1 MHKIYV
7 IGHRQPDT
15 DCTCSVLG
23 YTEFLNIRSPGVY
36 IAARCGELNAE
47 TRFVLSRFQAEPPV
61 LLESVEPNVSDLP
74 FTYVQSARRDMPTID
89 VAEMMAGSDMRNMP
103 ITGDEGRFL
112 GLVSEYGLANAYV
125 KRETGPLEIPGIDV
139 TVLARILDAE
149 LVVKA
154 RDRLR
159 GQVYIAID
167 ALHVALSRLTSD
179 DVAVVGDN
187 EPSQLAL
194 ISAGIAALIVA
205 DGAPVGERVIT
216 AAKAREV
223 SIMATPLDAFGVG
236 KMIHLSLPAGQV
248 MATDVPVVRGEDTLE
263 YAKRLVA
270 NSRYRTAC
278 VVREDGTLSGMIS
291 RNSLLDEV
299 QKSVILLDHNEY
311 AQAVDGIEKAEILE
325 IIDHHRLGAISTLKP
340 VRFLNEPV
348 GSTSTIVTGMFME
361 EEITPSGNT
370 AGLLLAGILSDTLV
384 LKMSTTTRKDEEAV
398 GYLAGLT
405 GLDPVAFGT
414 ELLREGMDLDRLPL
428 TELLTQDTKRYTL
441 SGKDVVIAQVMVAS
455 TAYAATHAEEIRQVL
470 ESLRKAHGADLYLVL
485 FTNVIG
491 NASELFAAGDHGT
504 LQSLGYAAQPLELSG
519 VMSRKKDFLPAFGA
533 QLRNL

>member
-15 DCTCSVLG
+15 DCICSVLG
-23 YTEFLNIRSPGVY
+23 YTEFLNIRSPGTY

-47 TRFVLSRFQAEPPV
+47 TRFVLSRFAAEPPV
-61 LLESVEPNVSDLP
+61 FIESVEPNVADLP
-74 FTYVQSARRDMPTID
+74 FTYVQSARHDMPTID

-103 ITGDEGRFL
+103 ITDDDGRFV

-125 KRETGPLEIPGIDV
+125 KRETGPLEIAGIDLA
-139 TVLARILDAE
+139 VLARILDAE
-149 LVVKA
+149 LVVQA
-154 RDRLR
+154 GERLC

-167 ALHVALSRLTSD
+167 ALHVALSRLTKD

-187 EPSQLAL
+187 EPTQLAL
-194 ISAGIAALIVA
+194 ISAGIAALVVA
-205 DGAPVGERVIT
+205 DGAPVGDRVIT
-216 AAKAREV
+216 AAKDRGV
-223 SIMATPLDAFGVG
+223 SIMTTRLDAFGVG

-248 MATDVPVVRGEDTLE
+248 MATDVPVVRGEDALE
-263 YAKRLVA
+263 YAKQLVA

-278 VVREDGTLSGMIS
+278 VVREDGTLAGMIS
-291 RNSLLDEV
+291 RNSLLEEV
-299 QKSVILLDHNEY
+299 QKAVILLDHNEY

-361 EEITPSGNT
+361 EEITPSDAV

-384 LKMSTTTRKDEEAV
+384 LKMSTTTQKDQDAV
-398 GYLAGLT
+398 QYLAGIT

-414 ELLREGMDLDRLPL
+414 ELLKEGMELDRLPL
-428 TELLTQDTKRYTL
+428 AELLTQDTKRYTL
-441 SGKDVVIAQVMVAS
+441 FGRDVVIAQVMVAS
-455 TAYAATHAEEIRQVL
+455 NSYAAAHAEEIGRAL

-485 FTNVIG
+485 FTDVIG
-491 NASELFAAGDHGT
+491 NASQLFAAGDHGT
-504 LQSLGYAAQPLELSG
+504 LHALNYLNQPVELPG
-519 VMSRKKDFLPAFGA
+519 VMSRKKDFLPVFGS